1 MCFYSFFVEIV
12 KNVFSI
18 SFNKTSL
25 KYIFHWSCQE
35 PIIGFLELPYFSFPE
50 KLWTVNIN
58 SFHHICIEMI

>member
-12 KNVFSI
+12 KSVFSI

-35 PIIGFLELPYFSFPE
+35 PINWVPGATFYFSFPE
-50 KLWTVNIN
+50 KL
-58 SFHHICIEMI
+58 